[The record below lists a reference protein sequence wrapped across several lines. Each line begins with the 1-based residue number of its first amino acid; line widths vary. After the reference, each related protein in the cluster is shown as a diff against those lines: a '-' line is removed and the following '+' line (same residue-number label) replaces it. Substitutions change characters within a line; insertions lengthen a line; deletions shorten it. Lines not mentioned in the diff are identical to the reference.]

1 VEFESP
7 HPAAASPP
15 GSCHKAVVTKDGP
28 HPPGELRTVAARWER
43 RRSRRPCHPHAI
55 RSGQERY
62 PAVSHGHFEGPMG
75 WTHIPDLGWG
85 RRSKLHG
92 MQGVTCMTTPMAGLN
107 LEASARIDSSQS
119 LTHIP
124 SRTTARMQ

>member
-43 RRSRRPCHPHAI
+43 RRSRRPCHPRAI

-92 MQGVTCMTTPMAGLN
+92 MQEVTG
-107 LEASARIDSSQS
+107 
-119 LTHIP
+119 
-124 SRTTARMQ
+124 